1 MTEIMIA
8 NTANLP
14 MYTNKELAHATAK
27 IFKIGEKVRRYAYET
42 AFIMAQVDESKCY
55 VDDGFKNVHDWA
67 MKTFGF
73 KKSTSYSMLKVG
85 KEYTRVLTDKNG
97 KASGYA
103 SNLLPEDSE
112 SDFSASQIIK
122 MLPAGHDIA
131 VELVEDGEIT
141 VDMSCREIEKIVQS
155 KMATEE
161 EPEEAENTEEEP
173 EEAEAENTEE
183 ASETEDTRRVYD
195 DEGNIYEVPVNVWSE
210 IVKYKVIEG

>member
-14 MYTNKELAHATAK
+14 IYTNKELARATAK
-27 IFKIGEKVRRYAYET
+27 IFKIGETVRRYAYET

-55 VDDGFKNVHDWA
+55 MDDGFKNVHDWA

-85 KEYTRVLTDKNG
+85 MEYTRVLTDKNG
-97 KASGYA
+97 KASGYV
-103 SNLLPEDSE
+103 SNLLPENSE

-122 MLPAGHDIA
+122 MLPVGHDIA
-131 VELVEDGEIT
+131 VEMVEDGEIT

-161 EPEEAENTEEEP
+161 EIEEADASSVDEVS
-173 EEAEAENTEE
+173 EA
-183 ASETEDTRRVYD
+183 EDTRRVYD
-195 DEGNIYEVPVNVWSE
+195 DEGNIYEIPVGMWSE
-210 IVKYKVIEG
+210 IVKYRVIEG